1 MVENKK
7 IIDPKQIA
15 KWFGLGSKIYSQT
28 AEYLKQQE
36 NLMLNEFQK
45 KFQLWK
51 SVFSNIYGKEINTSL
66 FLKHSYFASILK
78 ALIILK
84 VSSHAIW
91 DFPELEYFFCPSL
104 KEEILFQMR
113 EFLKDS
119 SFPTQDI
126 FHELYQQF
134 FLVITRHKLGEFYTP
149 PNLVREMIDNSYT
162 FGEKTLDPSCG
173 SGGFLIEL
181 IIKIMNSNAKE
192 TQKFK
197 AIENLFGFDINP
209 LAIFT
214 AKVNILLLFIENYGI
229 EPKEFP
235 EVNVYL
241 IDALFP
247 DQYQRNFKFNISELY
262 KSFDLIIGNPP
273 WLTYKDITNK
283 AYQIKIRTL
292 SEDLEIKPPSQYIT
306 HIELAAIFFY
316 AIPLSYLKIGGTI
329 FFVLT
334 KSVLNGDHCY
344 KFRTLSIFNNIE
356 IWDFPNSYTFNVEHI
371 CLKAEYIGKATEVLI
386 SEKYPIE
393 TKIYDSDFNLQ
404 RTTKYTSLEIKENGA
419 KIILPE
425 AEIRFLDTL
434 SPSKYRSKF
443 FQGATLV
450 PRTLVFFKTEKS
462 QDKYLQISS
471 DPVANSRA
479 KKQWRYSFH
488 NVKIENNFRF
498 KTFLNKDMVPFYI
511 KQFKDVFLPINRKFE
526 MDKDYLRDN
535 PRALEFY
542 GKLNSFYQ
550 TNKKETSNINTLFS
564 NLNYWNKLTK
574 QVKMKQYIVVYNASG
589 SNLKSAVIDNEEKII
604 VICSENYY
612 YSTDSQNE
620 AHYLAA
626 ILNAPIFSKKI
637 KLIKSSRH
645 IHKRPFSFPIPL
657 YNHENETHRKL
668 AKKGQ
673 KYQSIV
679 QDLASNNPKIT
690 PDKVRTFIAQKL
702 SKLDTLA
709 KEVVFKI

>member
-7 IIDPKQIA
+7 IIDSKQIA
-15 KWFGLGSKIYSQT
+15 SWFGLGSKIYNQA
-28 AEYLKQQE
+28 AEDLKQHE
-36 NLMLNEFQK
+36 NLMLKEFQK

-51 SVFSNIYGKEINTSL
+51 SVFSNIYGKEINTAL

-78 ALIILK
+78 ALITLK
-84 VSSHAIW
+84 VNSHVLW
-91 DFPELEYFFCPSL
+91 DFPELEYFFCPDL
-104 KEEILFQMR
+104 KKEILFQIR
-113 EFLKDS
+113 ELLKNS

-149 PNLVREMIDNSYT
+149 PNLVRKMIDNSYKL
-162 FGEKTLDPSCG
+162 GEKTLDPSCG

-192 TQKFK
+192 RQKFE

-209 LAIFT
+209 LATFT
-214 AKVNILLLFIENYGI
+214 AKVNIVLLFIENYGV
-229 EPKEFP
+229 ETKKFPKI
-235 EVNVYL
+235 NVYL

-247 DQYQRNFKFNISELY
+247 KQYQKNFKFNISELY

-292 SEDLEIKPPSQYIT
+292 SEDLELKPPSQYIT

-316 AIPLSYLKIGGTI
+316 AVPLLYLKVGGSI

-344 KFRTLSIFNNIE
+344 KFRAFSIFNNIE
-356 IWDFPNSYTFNVEHI
+356 IWDFPNSYIFNVEHI
-371 CLKAEYIGKATEVLI
+371 CLKAEYTGKATKFLI

-393 TKIYDSDFNLQ
+393 TKIYNSDYNLQ
-404 RTTKYTSLEIKENGA
+404 RTTKYTSLDIGENGA

-425 AEIRFLDTL
+425 AEVRFLDSL
-434 SPSKYRSKF
+434 SPSEYRSKF

-450 PRTLVFFKTEKS
+450 PRTLVFFKTEKT
-462 QDKYLQISS
+462 QDKFLQISS
-471 DPVANSRA
+471 DPEANSRA
-479 KKQWRYSFH
+479 KNQWRYSFH

-498 KTFLNKDMVPFYI
+498 KTFLNKDLVPFYI

-526 MDKDYLRDN
+526 MDKNYLRDN

-542 GKLNSFYQ
+542 AKLNSFYQ
-550 TNKKETSNINTLFS
+550 SNKKETSNINTLFS

-589 SNLKSAVIDNEEKII
+589 SNLKSAVIDNEEKITI
-604 VICSENYY
+604 ICSENYY

-657 YNHENETHRKL
+657 YNHESETHRKL

-673 KYQSIV
+673 KYQSVV

-702 SKLDTLA
+702 NKLDTLT